1 MSILWD
7 VLLWGTAAVVLVP
20 VAVLLAETWAALLG
34 GMRKGPAASVKR
46 PRCAVLVPAH
56 DEEGGVA
63 RTIQALTP
71 QLGPFD
77 RVVVVADNCSDRT
90 AAAAQAAGATV
101 VERHDAGRRGKG
113 FALDHG
119 VRFLEQ
125 DPPDVVVVVDAD
137 CLVDEGAL
145 TRLVNEAAATGR
157 PVQAAYLMAPPVGA
171 GYRERASAFAF
182 QYKNLVRPLGLWRL
196 GLPCLLTGTG
206 MAFPW
211 ALLRG
216 ATLAHGN
223 IVEDMQ
229 LGLDLAAAGSPPRF
243 CPEARVRSEF
253 PSGRKAAAGQRTRWE
268 HGHLQTL
275 LRQAPRL
282 AAAAL
287 LRKRLD
293 LLGLALELSVP
304 PLSMLFLLGAAVL
317 AALAGAW
324 LAGGSALPALVLF
337 AAGCTLFVS
346 ILAAQARFG
355 GAGLR
360 PWSLLAAPLYAL
372 AKAPL
377 YLAFFIRP
385 QREWIRTE
393 REPSRGA
400 GFEQSG
406 PPPERV

>member
-1 MSILWD
+1 MSILWN
-7 VLLWGTAAVVLVP
+7 VLQWAAVAVVLVP

-34 GMRKGPAASVKR
+34 EKRKGPLSSVQR

-56 DEEGGVA
+56 DEEEGVA
-63 RTIQALTP
+63 RTIQAIAP
-71 QLGPFD
+71 QLGQLD
-77 RVVVVADNCSDRT
+77 RVLVVADNCGDRT
-90 AAAAQAAGATV
+90 AAAARAAGATV
-101 VERHDAGRRGKG
+101 VERYDPGRRGKG

-145 TRLVNEAAATGR
+145 SRLVNEAAATGR

-229 LGLDLAAAGSPPRF
+229 LGLDLAAAGCPPRF

-275 LRQAPRL
+275 FRQAPRL

-287 LRKRLD
+287 LRRRLD

-304 PLSMLFLLGAAVL
+304 PLSMLFLLGVVVFVAAMRRVAGRRL
-317 AALAGAW
+317 GAPGSCLDRGRLCALHFDPGRPGAVRWGGFASLVAACGAPVRRRQGSPLSCLFHPAPAGVDSHRAGAFVRC
-324 LAGGSALPALVLF
+324 AFRAVRPA
-337 AAGCTLFVS
+337 A
-346 ILAAQARFG
+346 
-355 GAGLR
+355 
-360 PWSLLAAPLYAL
+360 
-372 AKAPL
+372 
-377 YLAFFIRP
+377 
-385 QREWIRTE
+385 
-393 REPSRGA
+393 
-400 GFEQSG
+400 
-406 PPPERV
+406 